1 MPTPGTLAAP
11 NPADEGAATFAPG
24 TPRLAPAQFDIFRR
38 LAGKHAGI
46 ALPDY
51 KRSMV
56 HRRLAKR
63 LKALGIADFC
73 EYADLLLGA
82 ASESEIEFFVNA
94 LTTNK
99 TDFYREGHHFD
110 HLATVA
116 LADLRKRLDREGSR
130 RLRLWSAG
138 CSTGQ
143 EPYSIALTLLDV
155 LSDIAR
161 WDARIL
167 ATDIDTDVLEIGRKG
182 IYPEEEV
189 ARIPAALRARHL
201 KPVAGEREL
210 FGVSREARSLVTFN
224 PLNLHAAWPMK
235 GKFDVIFCRNV
246 IIYFDKPAQRLL
258 FDRFANLMR
267 DGGYLYIGHSE
278 SLYKVSER
286 FRPAGQNIYQR
297 VM

>member
-1 MPTPGTLAAP
+1 MPMQNPLAEARPGHEDANAFGSGSPL
-11 NPADEGAATFAPG
+11 
-24 TPRLAPAQFDIFRR
+24 LSQAQFEIFRE
-38 LAGKHAGI
+38 LADRHAGI
-46 ALPDY
+46 ALPEY
-51 KRSMV
+51 KRSMA

-63 LKALGIADFC
+63 MKALGVADFSA
-73 EYADLLLGA
+73 YADLLVDA
-82 ASESEIEFFVNA
+82 AADSEIEFFVNA

-116 LADLRKRLDREGSR
+116 LANLRKPLDRDGSR
-130 RLRLWSAG
+130 RLRFWSAG

-143 EPYSIALTLLDV
+143 EPYSIALTLLNTF
-155 LSDIAR
+155 SDLGR
-161 WDARIL
+161 WDAKIL

-189 ARIPAALRARHL
+189 SHIPPAIRARYVN
-201 KPVAGEREL
+201 PMPGEKER
-210 FGVSREARSLVTFN
+210 FGVCREARSLVTFN

-235 GKFDVIFCRNV
+235 GKFDVVFCRNV
-246 IIYFDKPAQRLL
+246 IIYFDKPTQRTL
-258 FDRFANLMR
+258 FDRFASHMH

-278 SLYKVSER
+278 TLYKVSER
-286 FRPAGQNIYQR
+286 FEPVGQNIYQR